1 MGQGDRKVEGLGV
14 TIASEPMQRLI
25 ADGNALEDSGDCEGA
40 RQLYEEAALIAPAS
54 PRPWLNLGN
63 VLQRQGRPRDAIA
76 ATERAIALAPDFAPA
91 HFNLGNLHAAALQSA
106 AAERAYRKALHLA
119 PAFTDAAVALAGI
132 LESSGRSG
140 DAEIVLREAI
150 AADSM
155 RSGPMYNL
163 ALLLM
168 ARDACDE
175 AEVMLL
181 RAFAVEPTFMRTCVA
196 LGSLCL
202 RLGRAVEAEA
212 WLRRVPP
219 EDPSFAEAACALLF
233 SLNARDDLDPRHVY
247 NVHREIA
254 QRLATGVRP
263 AEEALHRA
271 GPHERLRIGYLSPD
285 FRQHAV
291 ALFVAP
297 VLRHHDRRLFDIYC
311 YYCHKAEDS
320 VTRELKGLADHW
332 RPIAGLDDEA
342 AAQLIRDDEIDVL
355 VDLAGYTD
363 CSRVLLMVR
372 RCAPVQATWLG
383 YLHSTGLDGVDY
395 RICDNHTDPPGVA
408 DNINSERRIRMPA
421 SQWCYEP
428 LHQAAAPADP
438 TVSTAQVVFG
448 SFNQFWKVS
457 RSCLELWL
465 EVLRR
470 VPAATMRVTGVPSG
484 RTAEDLLERITRA
497 GVSADRVAFSPRVDI
512 QAYFAA
518 IAGVDVALDTT
529 PYNGATTSLDTLWMG
544 VPFIALTG
552 DRPAARS
559 GTSILRTLGMPE
571 LIAATP
577 EEYVTLNVRL
587 ANDGVWRGALRA
599 TLRQRLAQSPLMDSA
614 TFTRALEARLC
625 EAHDMARNPR

>member
-1 MGQGDRKVEGLGV
+1 M
-14 TIASEPMQRLI
+14 TIASESMQRLI
-25 ADGNALEDSGDCEGA
+25 ADGNALEDRGDCEGA
-40 RQLYEEAALIAPAS
+40 QRHYEEAVLIAPAS

-63 VLQRQGRPRDAIA
+63 VLQRQGRPQAA
-76 ATERAIALAPDFAPA
+76 LVATEKAIALAPDFAPA
-91 HFNLGNLHAAALQSA
+91 HFNLGNLHAAAEHSA
-106 AAERAYRKALHLA
+106 AAELAYRRALQLA

-132 LESSGRSG
+132 LETSGRSR
-140 DAEIVLREAI
+140 DAEIVLREAT
-150 AADSM
+150 AADPM

-168 ARDACDE
+168 ARNAFDE

-181 RAFAVEPTFMRTCVA
+181 RAFQTEPSFMRTCVA

-202 RLGRAVEAEA
+202 RLGRAGEAET
-212 WLRRVPP
+212 WLRRVTP

-247 NVHREIA
+247 TVHREIA
-254 QRLATGVRP
+254 QRLATGIRP
-263 AEEALHRA
+263 AQELLHRA
-271 GPHERLRIGYLSPD
+271 RPHERLRIGYLSPD

-297 VLRHHDRRLFDIYC
+297 VLRHHDRQLFDIYC
-311 YYCHKAEDS
+311 YYCHEGEDS

-332 RPIAGLDDEA
+332 RPIAGLDDET

-355 VDLAGYTD
+355 IDLAGYTD
-363 CSRVLLMVR
+363 RSRVLLMVR
-372 RCAPVQATWLG
+372 RCAAVQATWLG
-383 YLHSTGLDGVDY
+383 YLHSTGLEGVDY
-395 RICDNHTDPPGVA
+395 RICDNHTDPPGLT
-408 DNINSERRIRMPA
+408 DHLNSERRIRMPA

-428 LHQAAAPADP
+428 LHQAEAPLEIKE
-438 TVSTAQVVFG
+438 STAQVVFG
-448 SFNQFWKVS
+448 SFNQFWKIS

-465 EVLRR
+465 EILRR
-470 VPAATMRVTGVPSG
+470 VPAATLRVADVPSG
-484 RTAEDLLERITRA
+484 RTADDLLERMTRA
-497 GVSADRVAFSPRVDI
+497 GVSADRVALSSRVGI

-559 GTSILRTLGMPE
+559 GTSILRTLGMLE
-571 LIAATP
+571 MIAATP

-587 ANDGVWRGALRA
+587 ANDGVWRSALQA
-599 TLRQRLAQSPLMDSA
+599 TLRQRLAQSPLMDSV
-614 TFTRALEARLC
+614 TFTRALEA
-625 EAHDMARNPR
+625 